1 MITLDF
7 NSNGNYG
14 VYSAEVSVSSGN
26 TSDWVKLEYNTST
39 SVAVHP
45 SGANGRAKCEY
56 TLSDFDLVQSG
67 GARWLD
73 WPLGNV
79 RQSDADFIIGA
90 ATAVRLVS
98 INGAAVMEVL
108 AK

>member
-1 MITLDF
+1 MITLEF

-14 VYSAEVSVSSGN
+14 VYSAEVSVADGE
-26 TSDWVKLEYNTST
+26 TSDFVKLEYNTAT

-45 SGANGRAKCEY
+45 SGTDGRARCEY
-56 TLSDFDLVQSG
+56 TLSGFDLVQAG
-67 GARWLD
+67 NARWLN
-73 WPLGNV
+73 WPLGNI
-79 RQSDADFIIGA
+79 RNSDADFIIGA

-98 INGAAVMEVL
+98 VRNSAVMEVL

>member
-1 MITLDF
+1 MIRLEF

-14 VYSAEVSVSSGN
+14 VYSAEVSVEDGE
-26 TSDWVKLEYNTST
+26 TSDFVKLEYNTAT

-45 SGANGRAKCEY
+45 SANNGRAKCQY

-67 GARWLD
+67 SARWLD

-79 RQSDADFIIGA
+79 RDSDADFIIGA

-98 INGAAVMEVL
+98 TRNAAVMEVL

>member
-1 MITLDF
+1 MIRLEF

-14 VYSAEVSVSSGN
+14 VYSAEVSVDDGE
-26 TSDWVKLEYNTST
+26 TSDFVKLEYNTAT
-39 SVAVHP
+39 SVAIHP
-45 SGANGRAKCEY
+45 SGSNGRAKCQY
-56 TLSDFDLVQSG
+56 TLSDFNLVQDG
-67 GARWLD
+67 DARWLD
-73 WPLGNV
+73 WPLGNI

-98 INGAAVMEVL
+98 ISAAAVMEVL

>member
-1 MITLDF
+1 MIRLKF
-7 NSNGNYG
+7 NGNGNYG
-14 VYSAEVSVSSGN
+14 VYSAEVSVDDGE
-26 TSDWVKLEYNTST
+26 TSDFVKLEYNTAT

-45 SGANGRAKCEY
+45 SGGNGLAKCQY
-56 TLSDFDLVQSG
+56 TLSDFDLVQAGS
-67 GARWLD
+67 ARWLD

-79 RQSDADFIIGA
+79 RSSDADFIIGA

-98 INGAAVMEVL
+98 TRNAAVMEVL